1 MDPVTMFA
9 AATAAIIIGQGN
21 HQMDGF
27 RDTGCDP
34 AHQVAVKSDR
44 TGDVLYWNNS
54 TCPAGTGA
62 TDSVASAEPAAP
74 EDPENGDNGNG
85 NGASNGSGGPNGN
98 ASANNGR
105 GGNYAWTGHADNGQ
119 GNGRGRR

>member
-1 MDPVTMFA
+1 MDPLSLIA
-9 AATAAIIIGQGN
+9 AAAFGAVIGQGN

-34 AHQVAVKSDR
+34 AHQVAVTSER
-44 TGDVLYWNNS
+44 TGKVLYWNNP
-54 TCPAGTGA
+54 TCPAGSGA
-62 TDSVASAEPAAP
+62 TDSVASAPAP
-74 EDPENGDNGNG
+74 VEEDEDNGAENGDNGNG
-85 NGASNGSGGPNGN
+85 KPKGN
-98 ASANNGR
+98 ASANNGK